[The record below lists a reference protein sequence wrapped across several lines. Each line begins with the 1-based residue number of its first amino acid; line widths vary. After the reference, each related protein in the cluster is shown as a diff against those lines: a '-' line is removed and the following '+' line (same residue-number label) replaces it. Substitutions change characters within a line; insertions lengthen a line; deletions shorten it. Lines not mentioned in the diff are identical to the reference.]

1 MPEIVTIG
9 LVSISTLIPHD
20 QLDAGTNILIRA
32 GYRVK
37 VAPNVAQCCMAPPAE
52 RARLLEEFW
61 LDPEIDLLLFAR
73 GGEGAVDV
81 VPLLDWERLRARP
94 DMPVMGFSDITVL
107 LNAMLAKGVGHPI
120 SGPMLSY
127 ATRLTPEA
135 RDWSHRVLRGE
146 ELPVIVLSPILPRPP
161 CGVAGS
167 PRRGA
172 EGALPMGGHVT
183 RLHWLFTNGL
193 APSASNRVVF
203 LECTAATAASSTARQ
218 PLSSA
223 ISATKT
229 KSMPLSTPSSRS
241 SRHPSP
247 APYSPASPTAIS
259 PAFSP
264 STSAVNSPSPLTA
277 TCASSRYP
285 LIGVPQI

>member
-37 VAPNVAQCCMAPPAE
+37 VASNVAGPEIVPPSE

-73 GGEGAVDV
+73 GGDGAVDV
-81 VPLLDWERLRARP
+81 VPLLDWERLRTRP

-135 RDWSHRVLRGE
+135 RDWSHRVLRCE
-146 ELPVIVLSPILPRPP
+146 ELQPVQCRAMQPVQCRAIL
-161 CGVAGS
+161 GAGS
-167 PRRGA
+167 
-172 EGALPMGGHVT
+172 MGGHVT
-183 RLHWLFTNGL
+183 RLHWLFANGL

-203 LECTAATAASSTARQ
+203 LECTARHVAATVIDDLTAMRDGGFFDGAAAVVFCDFRHKDEERAALDAFFPEFAASLPCPVFAAFPYGHIPGILALDFRRE
-218 PLSSA
+218 LS
-223 ISATKT
+223 
-229 KSMPLSTPSSRS
+229 
-241 SRHPSP
+241 
-247 APYSPASPTAIS
+247 IS
-259 PAFSP
+259 PDGTMRFK
-264 STSAVNSPSPLTA
+264 
-277 TCASSRYP
+277 
-285 LIGVPQI
+285 